1 MQALAG
7 FDVEYRLMQRAFH
20 LAIFDK
26 ALAQERIGMRANV
39 FQRVIFA
46 INQINTDLLTVDIDA
61 IWKIFLYLLRVTY
74 AIQLIA
80 ILQAVVSYMKLCFLF
95 NTTNIKAA
103 NVSSSVNV
111 TNLLMNGF

>member
-46 INQINTDLLTVDIDA
+46 INQINTDFLTVDIAA
-61 IWKIFLYLLRVTY
+61 IWETTDGRFLPPVR
-74 AIQLIA
+74 
-80 ILQAVVSYMKLCFLF
+80 
-95 NTTNIKAA
+95 
-103 NVSSSVNV
+103 SSPFPRSR
-111 TNLLMNGF
+111 

>member
-7 FDVEYRLMQRAFH
+7 FDVEHRLMQRAFH

-46 INQINTDLLTVDIDA
+46 INQINTDFLTVDIAA
-61 IWKIFLYLLRVTY
+61 IWEIFLYLLRVTY
-74 AIQLIA
+74 AYPAHRNPPGFCFIYETLFLI
-80 ILQAVVSYMKLCFLF
+80 
-95 NTTNIKAA
+95 
-103 NVSSSVNV
+103 
-111 TNLLMNGF
+111 